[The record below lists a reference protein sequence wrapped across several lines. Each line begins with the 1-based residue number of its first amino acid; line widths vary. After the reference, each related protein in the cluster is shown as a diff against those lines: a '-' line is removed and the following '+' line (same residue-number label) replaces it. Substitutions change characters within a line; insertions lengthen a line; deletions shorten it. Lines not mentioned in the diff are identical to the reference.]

1 MSNKPKD
8 PAESGLRKGL
18 TSYGDKGFSLFLRK
32 AFIKGAGYTNSAL
45 DRPVIGIINT
55 GSAYNP
61 CHGNM
66 PQLLEAVKR
75 GVMLAGGL
83 PMEFPTISIHESF
96 AAPTS
101 MYLRNLMSMDTEEM
115 LRAQPMDAVVMIG
128 GCDKTVPAQLM
139 GAASAGLPAIQ
150 LITGSMLT
158 GSHRSERVGACTDCR
173 RYWGKFR
180 AGEIDEAE
188 MDEVNDQ
195 LVASV
200 GTCSVMGTASTMA
213 CISEALGMT
222 VPGGATPPAVTADR
236 IRIAEETGT
245 CAVKM
250 AKEGLTIDKVLTA
263 DAFENAM
270 RVLLAIGGS
279 TNGIVHLA
287 AIAGRMGLEIDLDAL
302 DKMGD
307 ETPVLVDLKPS
318 GDHYMENFHDAGG
331 MTTLLRQ
338 LKPLLKLNAM
348 TVSGRTLGEEIDA
361 APPSF
366 KQDVVRPFDKPIYPR
381 GSIAVLHGNLAPG
394 GAIIK
399 QSAANEK
406 LMEHEGRAVVFEDAA
421 DLANRID
428 CPELDVTAED
438 ILVLKNIG
446 PKGAPGMPEAG
457 YIPIP
462 MKLARAGVKD
472 IVRISD
478 GRMSGTAFGT
488 IVLHVTPESAIGGPL
503 AQVRNGDRIRLSV
516 KNREISLLISD
527 EELAQR
533 MKDNPITSPTAERG
547 YKKLFLN
554 TVTQADQG
562 VDFDFLRAAKMIGK
576 TPQSNQRVKTVI
588 NANLLRKGMN
598 IWPPFLGAGI
608 TVESIAK
615 DFRHAK
621 VRLKHGLLNRNIL
634 GVHFGGSLFA
644 MTDPF
649 FMMMVSQNIGKGY
662 IVWDQAAKIE
672 FLKPGKG
679 TVHASFELTQSQ
691 IDEIISAAESGNK
704 VLRDFVVDVKDREE
718 DVVARITKTLY
729 IRKKMKKG

>member
-1 MSNKPKD
+1 MTTKPKD
-8 PAESGLRKGL
+8 SQKTSETGLRKGL

-32 AFIKGAGYTNSAL
+32 AFIKGAGYTDSAL
-45 DRPVIGIINT
+45 DRPVVGIINT

-115 LRAQPMDAVVMIG
+115 IRAQPMDVVVLIG

-139 GAASAGLPAIQ
+139 GAASVGLPAIQ

-173 RYWGKFR
+173 RYWAKFR
-180 AGEIDEAE
+180 AGEIDEIE
-188 MDEVNDQ
+188 KDEVNEQ

-213 CISEALGMT
+213 CIAEALGMT

-236 IRIAEETGT
+236 IRIAEETGA
-245 CAVKM
+245 CAVHM
-250 AKEGLTIDKVLTA
+250 AKNGITIDKVLTA
-263 DAFENAM
+263 DAFENAL

-287 AIAGRMGLEIDLDAL
+287 AIAGRMGLEIDLEAL
-302 DKMGD
+302 DMMGN

-331 MTTLLRQ
+331 MTTLLRE

-348 TVSGRTLGEEIDA
+348 TVTGRTLGEEIDA

-366 KQDVVRPFDKPIYPR
+366 KQDVVRKMVNPIYPR
-381 GSIAVLHGNLAPG
+381 GSIAVLYGNLAPG

-399 QSAANEK
+399 QSAADEK
-406 LMEHEGRAVVFEDAA
+406 LMEHEGRAVVFENAE

-428 CPELDVTAED
+428 SPDLDVTADD

-488 IVLHVTPESAIGGPL
+488 IVLHITPESAIGGPL
-503 AQVRNGDRIRLSV
+503 AYVRNGDRIRLSV
-516 KNREISLLISD
+516 KNRELSLQIS
-527 EELAQR
+527 EQELTQR
-533 MKDNPITSPTAERG
+533 MQENPIKPPTAKRG
-547 YKKLFLN
+547 YKKLFLD
-554 TVTQADQG
+554 TVTQADLG
-562 VDFDFLRAAKMIGK
+562 VDFDFLRATDINGK
-576 TPQSNQRVKTVI
+576 TPS
-588 NANLLRKGMN
+588 RK
-598 IWPPFLGAGI
+598 
-608 TVESIAK
+608 
-615 DFRHAK
+615 
-621 VRLKHGLLNRNIL
+621 
-634 GVHFGGSLFA
+634 
-644 MTDPF
+644 
-649 FMMMVSQNIGKGY
+649 
-662 IVWDQAAKIE
+662 
-672 FLKPGKG
+672 
-679 TVHASFELTQSQ
+679 
-691 IDEIISAAESGNK
+691 
-704 VLRDFVVDVKDREE
+704 
-718 DVVARITKTLY
+718 
-729 IRKKMKKG
+729 